1 MTKGTVVSVRLP
13 DDVAIKMYEYAK
25 AKELTVTWILQ
36 EGVKLIIERCTYRRG
51 DPSPFIKTYWDSDCG
66 VSVPSINPAAKC
78 SCCGKAIVVME

>member
-51 DPSPFIKTYWDSDCG
+51 DPSPFIKTYWESSCG
-66 VSVPSINPAAKC
+66 ISVPSINPAAKC